1 MNNQTV
7 KQALSKIIDPDMK
20 IDIVNLG
27 LIYDI
32 NLNDDTCTITM
43 TMPTRS
49 CQYGESIVSKTK
61 KTVENLDGITNCIID
76 LVWDPIWTKERMSKL
91 ARLSLGM

>member
-1 MNNQTV
+1 MSTNEI
-7 KQALSKIIDPDMK
+7 KQVLSTIIDPDME

-27 LIYDI
+27 LIYNI
-32 NLNDDTCTITM
+32 ELNDTICKITM

-49 CQYGESIVSKTK
+49 CQYGESIVDKIK
-61 KTVENLDGITNCIID
+61 KAIENLDGITQCNIN
-76 LVWDPIWTKERMSKL
+76 LVWTPAWTKEKMTKL